1 MLFLLFYKIDKISSQ
16 KYKKIKHNLILN
28 RYFDNI
34 IKSYCTQ
41 KKTHLTFFNKKVI
54 IEKETSPNLKKKMK
68 ELRYLDK
75 YFIKYKFSFSL
86 GILITIIAQIFSL
99 FTPKLI
105 SSSLEAIEK
114 FDKLSSVEKSS
125 TMVIGQYR
133 EELIHN
139 VLLIIATT
147 IIAGF
152 LTFLMRQTLIVMS
165 RHIEFDLKNEVF
177 RQYENLSQ
185 NFYKQNRTGDLMNRI
200 SEDVSKVRMYV
211 GPAVMYTI
219 NTFIRFAI
227 VIAYMYNVS
236 PRLTLYTLLPLP
248 ILSYAIF
255 KLSSEINIRSTVFQ
269 QYLSKVSSFTQ
280 EIFSGIRVIKAYSL
294 ENQQQNN
301 LISLAE
307 ESKSKSLSLARVQSL
322 FGPLMLALIGIS
334 NLVLIYFGGMLY
346 INGTIKSIGTIAE
359 FILYVN
365 MLTWPVASLGWVS
378 SMVQEAEASQ
388 KRLNEFLKIV
398 PDIQNNNPSS
408 STVDGT
414 ISFENVSYTYEDTNI
429 EALKNISFTVKKGET
444 LAILGKTGS
453 GKSTLLSLISRM
465 YDVTEGQVKIDG
477 KEISQLNLFDLRNSI
492 GIVPQDAFLFSDS
505 IKNNIKFGKEN
516 ATDDEVIAAAK
527 SAVVHDNIE
536 GFNKGYD
543 TILGERGITLSGG
556 QKQRVSIA
564 RAIIKK
570 PEILLFDDCLSAVDT
585 ETEEAILNNLF
596 EICKDKTTI
605 IVSHRVSSAK
615 NADKIIILENGK
627 IIQQGFHNQ
636 LINEN
641 GYYSALYLKQLSEKE
656 LL

>member
-1 MLFLLFYKIDKISSQ
+1 
-16 KYKKIKHNLILN
+16 
-28 RYFDNI
+28 
-34 IKSYCTQ
+34 
-41 KKTHLTFFNKKVI
+41 
-54 IEKETSPNLKKKMK
+54 MK

-75 YFIKYKFSFSL
+75 YFVKYKYSFL
-86 GILITIIAQIFSL
+86 IGIIITIVAQIFSL

-105 SSSLEAIEK
+105 SKSFTIIEAFAK
-114 FDKLSSVEKSS
+114 DKTVAK
-125 TMVIGQYR
+125 TDIQQ
-133 EELIHN
+133 ELISN
-139 VLLIIATT
+139 ILLIIATT

-219 NTFIRFAI
+219 NTLIRFAI
-227 VIAYMYNVS
+227 VIAYMFAVS

-255 KLSSEINIRSTVFQ
+255 KISSEINKRSTVFQ

-294 ENQQQNN
+294 EDQHQNN
-301 LISLAE
+301 MIELAN
-307 ESKSKSLSLARVQSL
+307 ESKSKSLSLARIQAL

-334 NLVLIYFGGMLY
+334 NLVVIYFGGLMY

-388 KRLNEFLKIV
+388 KRINEFLKIV
-398 PDIQNNNPSS
+398 PEIQNKNPEKSIIN
-408 STVDGT
+408 GA

-429 EALKNISFTVKKGET
+429 KALQNVSFTVHQGET

-453 GKSTLLSLISRM
+453 GKSTIVSLISRL
-465 YDVTEGQVKIDG
+465 YDVTEGRITVDE
-477 KEISQLNLFDLRNSI
+477 KEISTVNLYDLRNSI
-492 GIVPQDAFLFSDS
+492 GIVPQDAFLFSDT
-505 IKNNIKFGKEN
+505 IRNNIKFGKEN
-516 ATDDEVIAAAK
+516 ATDEEVEAAAK
-527 SAVVHDNIE
+527 SAVVHNNIMD
-536 GFNKGYD
+536 FNKQYD

-564 RAIIKK
+564 RAIIKNPK
-570 PEILLFDDCLSAVDT
+570 ILLFDDCLSAVDT
-585 ETEEAILNNLF
+585 ETEEAILNNLQ

-615 NADKIIILENGK
+615 NADRIIILDEGR
-627 IIQQGFHNQ
+627 IIEQGSHNQ
-636 LINEN
+636 LINQE
-641 GYYSALYLKQLSEKE
+641 GYYADLYLKQLSEKE
-656 LL
+656 LQ

>member
-1 MLFLLFYKIDKISSQ
+1 
-16 KYKKIKHNLILN
+16 
-28 RYFDNI
+28 
-34 IKSYCTQ
+34 
-41 KKTHLTFFNKKVI
+41 
-54 IEKETSPNLKKKMK
+54 MK
-68 ELRYLDK
+68 ELQYLNK
-75 YFIKYKFSFSL
+75 YFVKYKYSFLL
-86 GILITIIAQIFSL
+86 GIVITIVAQIFSL

-105 SSSLEAIEK
+105 SKSFTIIEAFVK
-114 FDKLSSVEKSS
+114 DKSVTKE
-125 TMVIGQYR
+125 VIQQ
-133 EELIHN
+133 ELISN
-139 VLLIIATT
+139 ILLIIATT
-147 IIAGF
+147 IVAGF

-219 NTFIRFAI
+219 NTIIRFAI
-227 VIAYMYNVS
+227 VIMYMFSVS
-236 PRLTLYTLLPLP
+236 PLLTLYTLLPLP

-255 KLSSEINIRSTVFQ
+255 KISSEINKRSTILQ

-294 ENQQQNN
+294 EDQHQNN
-301 LISLAE
+301 MVALSD
-307 ESKSKSLSLARVQSL
+307 ESKSKSLNLAKIQAL

-334 NLVLIYFGGMLY
+334 NLVVIYFGGLMY

-388 KRLNEFLKIV
+388 KRINEFLKIV
-398 PDIQNNNPSS
+398 PEIQNKNPEKSIIE
-408 STVDGT
+408 GT
-414 ISFENVSYTYEDTNI
+414 ITFENVSYTYEDTNI
-429 EALKNISFTVKKGET
+429 KALQDVSFTVHKGET

-453 GKSTLLSLISRM
+453 GKSTIISLISRL
-465 YDVTEGQVKIDG
+465 YDVTEGRITIDE
-477 KEISQLNLFDLRNSI
+477 KEISKVNLYDLRNNI

-516 ATDDEVIAAAK
+516 ATDEEVEAAAK
-527 SAVVHDNIE
+527 SAVVHDNII
-536 GFNKGYD
+536 GFNKKYE

-564 RAIIKK
+564 RAIIKNPK
-570 PEILLFDDCLSAVDT
+570 ILLFDDCLSAVDT
-585 ETEEAILNNLF
+585 ETEEAILSNLQEF
-596 EICKDKTTI
+596 CKDKTTI

-615 NADKIIILENGK
+615 NADRIMILDEGRIIE
-627 IIQQGFHNQ
+627 QGTHNQ
-636 LINEN
+636 LLNQE